1 MKTLKL
7 LWPSVI
13 GQKIAM
19 HLFFICAATMM
30 VWHALPF
37 LLQFNNPTVGLV
49 DGGLW
54 QLLLFSLISFLM
66 LLGISFLLFKWLLAQ
81 LAFPPIHLMIL
92 QFNNLT
98 LWQQYVGYWASFALL
113 FAGALLSLAAVF

>member
-13 GQKIAM
+13 GQKIAL
-19 HLFFICAATMM
+19 HLFFVSTLAMII
-30 VWHALPF
+30 WHTLPF

-54 QLLLFSLISFLM
+54 QLLLFSI
-66 LLGISFLLFKWLLAQ
+66 ISFLLLLVVSFLLFRWLLAQ
-81 LAFPPIHLMIL
+81 LAFPTFKTMVL